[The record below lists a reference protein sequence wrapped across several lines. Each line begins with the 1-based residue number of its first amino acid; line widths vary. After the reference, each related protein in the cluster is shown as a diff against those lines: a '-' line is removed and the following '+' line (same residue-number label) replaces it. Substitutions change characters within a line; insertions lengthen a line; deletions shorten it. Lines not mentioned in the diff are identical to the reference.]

1 MASYAPIPSVV
12 IAATPVPSG
21 RCTVNAWIVNGP
33 NFSSSRG
40 DRTAPSGEHGLEPRP
55 GGVLLVG
62 VGQRGP
68 RLPMLLVPAIQSGG
82 RPGGGDGRAAGDQPA
97 ELLDRRDRVEGQ
109 GGHGAVGSLAQAPK
123 VSCLTGRRPT
133 SWSCR
138 PLKDQPSGRPASR
151 VSTAASTSG
160 EPLPLSLSKSPIYR
174 PCHGPDDAGHT
185 PREGSRGIAT
195 RGNLTATGALTWD
208 FPAGEVCSSEV
219 LRTAPTTNYGRHYI

>member
-1 MASYAPIPSVV
+1 MASYAATPSVA

-21 RCTVNAWIVNGP
+21 RCTVKRLDRERAELLLVPGRQDGP
-33 NFSSSRG
+33 LR
-40 DRTAPSGEHGLEPRP
+40 EHGLEPRP

-62 VGQRGP
+62 VGQRCP
-68 RLPMLLVPAIQSGG
+68 RLPMLLVPAIESGG
-82 RPGGGDGRAAGDQPA
+82 RPGSGDGRAAGDQPA

-109 GGHGAVGSLAQAPK
+109 GGHGAVGSLRPGPEGLG
-123 VSCLTGRRPT
+123 LTGRRPT

-160 EPLPLSLSKSPIYR
+160 EPLPLSLSKRPIHR

-185 PREGSRGIAT
+185 PREGCWRVRDT
-195 RGNLTATGALTWD
+195 RRSHRQTALTWD
-208 FPAGEVCSSEV
+208 FSKPGRLFSRSLANYSYHE
-219 LRTAPTTNYGRHYI
+219 LR